1 MESKTSALQGL
12 TVTELSWLHVDTA
25 EIKLETKYVIE
36 GGARRPEK
44 LRINY
49 DDRWEPETIDN
60 SATAQQSQNN
70 STGPRSIQIPLPAED
85 IDRQEVSIHW
95 KLTGAPLTGNFRLP
109 PIELASVPV
118 SQHWFAVSADPSLQC
133 SALDNAAPGATPK
146 EFLAKWG
153 SSANDTPQIVR
164 ASSAPN
170 SAMALSV
177 RPRESESV
185 VREVLHIAAGRQ
197 ALRIVYRANV
207 TPGNQYRFQYRLAV
221 PANLTVDEIAL
232 NAADRQIP
240 TRWSLDSD
248 NHVNIFFSEEAKVD
262 FRLTVSGRLPI
273 ESGEKTVLPRVT
285 SASTA
290 SAAQQVQIY
299 RDDDVHVDLQGLPPA
314 EESSTGPN
322 DLPPVQ
328 WLVRPLGVYQLD
340 EAAAK
345 AGRIAAEPSQPKLT
359 GDTLTTL
366 AREADTWRANFRCR
380 LVAENGDVD
389 MLRLRV
395 PSTWTGPFEIESN
408 VPVVTDI
415 APLDDLS
422 HNLSIRF
429 ASTIVEGNPIE
440 FQIRGPVALA
450 GSPATVPDISVTSF
464 PSGHR
469 YILVPQS
476 LDSQPIAW
484 NEVGVKQASI
494 PQKLLPTT
502 VDIAKQRQLEVIR
515 NPFHVAVR
523 TEATRQAAP
532 RIRLADTSISAG
544 NRGGE
549 LIVTRLVIASGG
561 LSECTLQLPADQ
573 ELVSVTLDGRPA
585 LANPASATTWHV
597 ALGAPQLPQ
606 SIAIVSRSTG
616 NNLNRQ
622 QTELRRPILLS
633 GDKPI
638 PVEVSLWSLA
648 HAPGTLSLRLKEQQ
662 R

>member
-1 MESKTSALQGL
+1 MPKTEITDGGSQFSLTVPPLPSAGIELHAPELLTGIGVAGATLTPLAKDAPGISSGELTQVDHLTVRWPRMESKTSALQGL

-153 SSANDTPQIVR
+153 SSPNDTPQIVR

-170 SAMALSV
+170 PAMALSV

-345 AGRIAAEPSQPKLT
+345 AARIAAEPSQPKLT

-366 AREADTWRANFRCR
+366 TREADTWRANFRCR

-440 FQIRGPVALA
+440 FQIRGPARTRPARPPPCPISPSLHFPA
-450 GSPATVPDISVTSF
+450 GIATFSSRSHSIRSRLPGTK
-464 PSGHR
+464 
-469 YILVPQS
+469 
-476 LDSQPIAW
+476 W
-484 NEVGVKQASI
+484 ASDKRAF
-494 PQKLLPTT
+494 PQKLLPAT

-515 NPFHVAVR
+515 RSLSCRGPHGSD
-523 TEATRQAAP
+523 TRKP
-532 RIRLADTSISAG
+532 RRESASPIRRSPP
-544 NRGGE
+544 
-549 LIVTRLVIASGG
+549 VIAA
-561 LSECTLQLPADQ
+561 E
-573 ELVSVTLDGRPA
+573 
-585 LANPASATTWHV
+585 N
-597 ALGAPQLPQ
+597 
-606 SIAIVSRSTG
+606 
-616 NNLNRQ
+616 
-622 QTELRRPILLS
+622 
-633 GDKPI
+633 
-638 PVEVSLWSLA
+638 
-648 HAPGTLSLRLKEQQ
+648 
-662 R
+662 